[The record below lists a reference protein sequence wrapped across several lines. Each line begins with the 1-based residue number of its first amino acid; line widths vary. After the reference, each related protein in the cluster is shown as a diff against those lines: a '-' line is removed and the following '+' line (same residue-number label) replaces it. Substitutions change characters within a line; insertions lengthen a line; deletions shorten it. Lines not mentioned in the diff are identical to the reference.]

1 MARYTSKSEFM
12 HDFAAGMTAQVSDKN
27 ATSTYLRARKR
38 QQAKADAY
46 ARGFIRSDKERAEDQ
61 KILDARHKD
70 DAAKG
75 KMFADVAR
83 RVQKEHPELSW
94 FKARTYA
101 RTKDPVGRMIRRM
114 EHTHSAEEIK
124 EAISKIKGGTKKASS
139 GRSSG

>member
-12 HDFAAGMTAQVSDKN
+12 HDFASSATAQIPHDKW
-27 ATSTYLRARKR
+27 TSTALRTEKREQRETFRRLSYLSSKEYQKKQFEFQKYRER
-38 QQAKADAY
+38 Q
-46 ARGFIRSDKERAEDQ
+46 DKL
-61 KILDARHKD
+61 I
-70 DAAKG
+70 G
-75 KMFADVAR
+75 KMFTDVAR

-124 EAISKIKGGTKKASS
+124 EAISKIGRTKKASS

>member
-124 EAISKIKGGTKKASS
+124 EAISKIKGTKKASS